1 MNKLKIMLIAM
12 LGMVVAACSNDDMP
26 GDSELDKLDQV
37 ENPNI
42 KGYHYIH
49 LSSEV
54 EGLVIKEDGDY
65 TIYLFNTAEQLAAAQ
80 ISGSTVPGISF
91 NPDFSESEMEK
102 FWTDRW
108 NIRKSTTAIEDFP
121 DIDWSSQS
129 LVCIRRKYSTTGMD
143 LNKLTGKIYRNG
155 GGFVITLQNEILFD
169 MGYVGQAFTYCGFAV
184 VVDKPNIQAK
194 DLKIRLDNTEY
205 SIYFNSNSNRES
217 EKKTY
222 SKWLKL

>member
-1 MNKLKIMLIAM
+1 MNRLKIMLIAM
-12 LGMVVAACSNDDMP
+12 LSMVLWACSNDDMP
-26 GDSELDKLDQV
+26 SDSELDKLDQV
-37 ENPNI
+37 ENPSI
-42 KGYHYIH
+42 KGYHYTS

-54 EGLVIKEDGDY
+54 YGLDVRPVTKEDGDY
-65 TIYLFNTAEQLAAAQ
+65 TIYLFHTAEQLAAAQ

-91 NPDFSESEMEK
+91 NLNFSESEMEK
-102 FWTDRW
+102 FWTDCW
-108 NIRKSTTAIEDFP
+108 NIRKSATVIEDFP

-129 LVCIRRKYSTTGMD
+129 LVYIKRKYSSTGMD

-155 GGFVITLQNEILFD
+155 GGFVITLQNEIIFE
-169 MGYVGQAFTYCGFAV
+169 MSFGQAFTHCGFAV
-184 VVDKPNIQAK
+184 VVDKANIQTK

-205 SIYFNSNSNRES
+205 YWLSK